1 MKMLMSTASPQL
13 LSINPN
19 VLFSNGFLNYSRKK
33 GACKVWKGEK
43 VGFAL
48 IIRNGIPYLDCKK

>member
-1 MKMLMSTASPQL
+1 MSTANPQL

-33 GACKVWKGEK
+33 GASYEWLKKYDFCCNHKQQDPLPRLQE
-43 VGFAL
+43 
-48 IIRNGIPYLDCKK
+48 IRRK